1 MNILFDERLDGE
13 LVHRDKAEV
22 LSDLQSAVPTLTLL
36 HREEDLR
43 PFECD
48 GLAAYRVL
56 PMLVALPE
64 TLARWKACSS
74 AVTPWAYRWLP
85 AALAPGFPAAHCPSN
100 KACCWSCR
108 ASIRSSASTPMPVW
122 PGTARR
128 SQPGDFRGGG
138 ALWPVLRA
146 RPVFPDCLLHWR

>member
-22 LSDLQSAVPTLTLL
+22 LSDLQGAVPSLTLL

-56 PMLVALPE
+56 P
-64 TLARWKACSS
+64 
-74 AVTPWAYRWLP
+74 
-85 AALAPGFPAAHCPSN
+85 
-100 KACCWSCR
+100 
-108 ASIRSSASTPMPVW
+108 
-122 PGTARR
+122 
-128 SQPGDFRGGG
+128 
-138 ALWPVLRA
+138 
-146 RPVFPDCLLHWR
+146 